1 MVRIPAARRI
11 QARPILLPR
20 LSPVTFSHLQ
30 SEVSSFLSRNTLNC
44 IPNNAFFSNGLDF
57 QETSIES
64 SNSPLPSK
72 KQKVSQSGATPLRRS
87 RRSIL
92 NVDYSPAGLESKR
105 QVPTPT
111 NKASKQNGHKNNV
124 KESEPVEEDKDT
136 NEPQSEDAASSSHP
150 SPQVGEESAST
161 EPESEIQS
169 EEETE
174 EPPSE
179 PNAAKTIE
187 GLRSDAIEDK
197 REHLTRILERHDD
210 HVRLLFHL
218 EKFVSL
224 IGYDLD
230 EARKDHS
237 NVFEE
242 YKIPYDLWSKVSS
255 DQKGG
260 KSRSTRRQINLQKVA
275 LHIDTP
281 SPSPLPAP
289 LPSPRSHATPSRLA
303 KKTHIPT
310 PDTKGKRPKS
320 RLNDMTTPSTKRRS
334 SRLSQETNTKSQIV
348 KPEESTTSVYNNVVA
363 LRNHPKLKF
372 KFTVPSPT
380 ITHPGHVVAPV
391 YGGLD
396 NLLHSFVALDEYVTE
411 EERDQYVEEQ
421 GELRAKI
428 QKLKD
433 SGVFE
438 MYDKDVKLTELKKPF
453 PDPFSKSVYRDHLV
467 SQSIFFA
474 KLMSDERRAH
484 VSRSKKVAG
493 MIDLYFKRLSGA
505 EEKERKRES
514 QRMRQLAR
522 RTALEVMKK
531 WRIAEKVVQQRKAK
545 KLEDEQRQAGKEQLD
560 MILEH
565 SAQLLEARVVTA
577 ENEQEQDVEISDEHQ
592 SDSDVAMSEQSLHT
606 ADEMLSSE
614 EGESGSEAEK
624 DEPEDDSRLTVDQLR
639 EKYSQLPEVEMDWGN
654 ESDSDES
661 QGEADDDAEINVNDE
676 VNSDTD
682 HSTVMDSE
690 EESSEDESGSE
701 EETAGLAD
709 LLGNLAAEE
718 DSDAEVEEPV
728 TPKDTSDAE
737 TSVVEVAEEDPTRE
751 SSAAAVAAI
760 DENKAIAVKTPVPF
774 LLRGTLREYQHFGLD
789 WLAGLYNNKTNGILA
804 DEMGL
809 G

>member
-1 MVRIPAARRI
+1 MIR
-11 QARPILLPR
+11 
-20 LSPVTFSHLQ
+20 HLQ
-30 SEVSSFLSRNTLNC
+30 SEVSSFLSRNTLIC
-44 IPNNAFFSNGLDF
+44 ISNNAFFFSNGLDF
-57 QETSIES
+57 QETSIDS
-64 SNSPLPSK
+64 SISPLPSK
-72 KQKVSQSGATPLRRS
+72 KQKVGQSGATPLRRS

-111 NKASKQNGHKNNV
+111 KKASKQNGHK
-124 KESEPVEEDKDT
+124 KKLQEPEPTEEDVEDQET

-150 SPQVGEESAST
+150 SPQVEEESAAE
-161 EPESEIQS
+161 EPESENQS
-169 EEETE
+169 DQEID
-174 EPPSE
+174 EPTSE

-187 GLRSDAIEDK
+187 ELRADAIEDK
-197 REHLTRILERHDD
+197 REHLSRILERHDD

-281 SPSPLPAP
+281 SPSPSPAP
-289 LPSPRSHATPSRLA
+289 LPSPRTHATPSRLA
-303 KKTHIPT
+303 KKPHIPA
-310 PDTKGKRPKS
+310 PDLKGKRPKS
-320 RLNDMTTPSTKRRS
+320 RLNEMTTPSSKRRS
-334 SRLSQETNTKSQIV
+334 SRLSQETGTKPPIV
-348 KPEESTTSVYNNVVA
+348 KSEETFAPTSNNVVA

-372 KFTVPSPT
+372 KFSVPSPT
-380 ITHPGHVVAPV
+380 ITHPGHVVAPL

-453 PDPFSKSVYRDHLV
+453 PDPFSKSVHRDHLV
-467 SQSIFFA
+467 SQSVFFA

-484 VSRSKKVAG
+484 ISRSKKVAG
-493 MIDLYFKRLSGA
+493 MVDLYFKRLSGA

-577 ENEQEQDVEISDEHQ
+577 DDPEQEVEISDEHQ
-592 SDSDVAMSEQSLHT
+592 SDSDVDMSEQSLHS
-606 ADEMLSSE
+606 ADEMMSSE

-624 DEPEDDSRLTVDQLR
+624 DEPEDDSKLTVDQLR
-639 EKYSQLPEVEMDWGN
+639 EKYSQLPDVEMDWGN
-654 ESDSDES
+654 ESDSDDES
-661 QGEADDDAEINVNDE
+661 QDENEADVEAEANTNDE
-676 VNSDTD
+676 VNSDSD

-789 WLAGLYNNKTNGILA
+789 WLAGLYNNNTNGILA